1 MSSEHSRGTDVL
13 RLCPQIIHTYTVA
26 NTYTGAKDSVSI
38 EWSVGPL
45 RIDKGITCATGPV
58 EGQTAPED
66 ASMTVEQDEAS
77 LNSAYS
83 AALTELYSA
92 VKLKAAWETIW
103 RQERDDYE
111 TGLSPRDGLAKWSS
125 HIRDVAGKL
134 IREESSLAILTSD
147 SIKVDEAINVLIR
160 YSG

>member
-83 AALTELYSA
+83 AALTIVQCCEIEGSMGDDLATGKGCLRDRSPDSLQGTVWPNGPATSA
-92 VKLKAAWETIW
+92 M
-103 RQERDDYE
+103 
-111 TGLSPRDGLAKWSS
+111 
-125 HIRDVAGKL
+125 
-134 IREESSLAILTSD
+134 
-147 SIKVDEAINVLIR
+147 
-160 YSG
+160 